1 MKRNNTDSSLKNRKA
16 IVNKAIPIVLASIM
30 LISGFNTI
38 SALINYRQANKE
50 YTELQKYVTPSTAAS
65 ATAESTTA
73 QTGDTQ
79 QGQDGTAGDADA
91 QEQAQA
97 EPQHPEIPVMDV
109 DFDSLLEINDD
120 FKGWL
125 IVPALDL
132 SYPILQG
139 KDNNEYLY
147 ETFEHKRNKAGAIFL
162 DSYNYPDF
170 KDLNTFIYGH
180 SMHDGSMF
188 GTLKTLGEQPELIDE
203 EPYIYVYTPRASY
216 QFQIVAYY
224 ITWKGSDTYK
234 FILNPKEYDA
244 YTTYFGEA
252 NEYENAPKVDYSE
265 YPKLMTLSTCKG
277 AAGTST
283 RFVVHSVLT
292 NVRKNTSD

>member
-1 MKRNNTDSSLKNRKA
+1 
-16 IVNKAIPIVLASIM
+16 M
-30 LISGFNTI
+30 LVSGFNTI

-50 YTELQKYVTPSTAAS
+50 YTELQKYVTPSTTAQSAAES
-65 ATAESTTA
+65 QTAQSGAATASDHNDDNADTA
-73 QTGDTQ
+73 QT
-79 QGQDGTAGDADA
+79 DGT
-91 QEQAQA
+91 EA
-97 EPQHPEIPVMDV
+97 EVQTGPQHPEIPAMDV
-109 DFDSLLEINDD
+109 DFDSLLEINED

-125 IVPALDL
+125 IIPALDL

-139 KDNNEYLY
+139 TDNEEYLH

-162 DSYNYPDF
+162 DSFNYPDF

-234 FILNPKEYDA
+234 FILNPKDYDA
-244 YTTYFGEA
+244 YTSYFGEA